1 MGETRVGG
9 GGDSRQLTGSMR
21 SISRRAA
28 VLALGTVTLA
38 ACAREGKTE
47 DGKTVDLGGLDEA
60 VNEASPRVTGIE
72 ESAREVNGLG
82 HALYLSLVL
91 DTTVAPTADELD
103 VIVEAIWKNVPW
115 EPNAIRL
122 VAGSGGATGETMV
135 DLEEATSGLEPMRF
149 RPFGNLGVS
158 LLSVDERYG
167 EWKKPA

>member
-1 MGETRVGG
+1 MKTF
-9 GGDSRQLTGSMR
+9 
-21 SISRRAA
+21 SRRGA
-28 VLALGTVTLA
+28 VVLIGTALLAGCGPTDTKPTEKG
-38 ACAREGKTE
+38 EGDMDLSAME
-47 DGKTVDLGGLDEA
+47 DA

-91 DTTVAPTADELD
+91 DTTAAPTPDELD

-115 EPNAIRL
+115 EPNSIRL

-135 DLEEATSGLEPMRF
+135 DLESAASGLEPVQF

-158 LLSVDERYG
+158 LLNVDDRYG

>member
-1 MGETRVGG
+1 MNTFTRRGVVALIGTALLAGCGPTETEPTEKGE
-9 GGDSRQLTGSMR
+9 GDMDLSAME
-21 SISRRAA
+21 AA
-28 VLALGTVTLA
+28 VN
-38 ACAREGKTE
+38 
-47 DGKTVDLGGLDEA
+47 D
-60 VNEASPRVTGIE
+60 ASPRVTGIE

-91 DTTVAPTADELD
+91 DTTVPLTADELD

-115 EPNAIRL
+115 EPNAIDL

-135 DLEEATSGLEPMRF
+135 DLEAAASGLEPIRF

-158 LLSVDERYG
+158 LLSVDDRYG